1 MKQKRDA
8 KGRFVKTK
16 PSYEELESKIL
27 MLEGQIECLN
37 FQLKHVNLQ
46 FDSNLLFLSNLRH
59 VIDVAD
65 ASIDWLLDRVPV
77 WTKKKFRAFHVELMN
92 SHGDLKAVSDDMK
105 EYKH

>member
-16 PSYEELESKIL
+16 PSYEELEREVEYWIFQYKHLNRQLDSKL
-27 MLEGQIECLN
+27 LLVEN
-37 FQLKHVNLQ
+37 LKHI
-46 FDSNLLFLSNLRH
+46 
-59 VIDVAD
+59 IDVAD

-77 WTKKKFRAFHVELMN
+77 WTKKKFRAYHVELMN
-92 SHGDLKAVSDDMK
+92 SHEDLKAVPDDMK